1 MSSKITIRDVADLA
15 GVSVKTVSRVLNKE
29 PNVRPIMQDKV
40 NSAVAQLNFKPN
52 PQARGLRGNKTFI
65 LTLIYSNPNPDYI
78 FEIQNGA
85 MAQGDAEGYNLQI
98 FPCDHRN
105 ENVIETISSFI
116 EASPQDGVI
125 LTLPLSDN
133 QQLIE
138 LLEKKSIPYTRISPL
153 HSEHNSPFVGS
164 DDQKAAYDMTK
175 YLISLGH
182 MDIGFIKGHPDHS
195 DTDKRFAG
203 YKQALSEYDIDL
215 NEKFI
220 KQGYFT
226 FESGEDCARQL
237 LMQKH
242 KPSAI
247 FASNDCMAAGVL
259 KISKQLNLA
268 VPSDLTIAGYDDTSV
283 SQQVWPAITTVKQPI
298 HLLGKVATQK
308 LICKIKQKTWD
319 DVQSIFDCEL
329 VIRDSSSICNN

>member
-1 MSSKITIRDVADLA
+1 MNSKVTIREVAALA

-65 LTLIYSNPNPDYI
+65 LTLLYSNPNPDYI
-78 FEIQNGA
+78 LEIQNGA
-85 MAQGDAEGYNLQI
+85 MAQGNAEGYNLQI
-98 FPCDHRN
+98 FPCDHKD
-105 ENVIETISSFI
+105 ENIIETIRTFLD
-116 EASPQDGVI
+116 ASPQDGVI

-133 QQLIE
+133 HQLIE
-138 LLEKKSIPYTRISPL
+138 LLENKDIPYTRISPL

-182 MDIGFIKGHPDHS
+182 TDIGFIKGHPDHS
-195 DTDKRFAG
+195 DTDKRYAG
-203 YKQALSEYDIDL
+203 YKQALKEYNIYL
-215 NEKFI
+215 NEQLI
-220 KQGYFT
+220 KQGLFT

-237 LMQKH
+237 LAQEH

-259 KISKQLNLA
+259 KVSKQLNLA
-268 VPSDLTIAGYDDTSV
+268 VPADLTIAGYDDTSV

-298 HLLGKVATQK
+298 HLLGQIATQK
-308 LICKIKQKTWD
+308 LICKIKQNTWD
-319 DVQSIFDCEL
+319 EIKSIFECEL
-329 VIRDSSSICNN
+329 VIRDSSSICKN